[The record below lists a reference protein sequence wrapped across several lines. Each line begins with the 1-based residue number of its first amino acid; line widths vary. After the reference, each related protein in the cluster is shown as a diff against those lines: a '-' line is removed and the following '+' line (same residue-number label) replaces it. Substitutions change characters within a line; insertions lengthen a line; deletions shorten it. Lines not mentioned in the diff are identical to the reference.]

1 MNVVYA
7 WQAECDAF
15 GPPVGRRGTD
25 LLWGG
30 LMRARHGDLVWLE
43 HSGVLSVRRPLRRC
57 SGGLIEFEL
66 AIQAGRRDGR
76 GPGWQAEVVEEG
88 LNGCRLG
95 EGGDDGDRRSL
106 HVT

>member
-1 MNVVYA
+1 MSVVYA
-7 WQAECDAF
+7 WQAACDGF

-30 LMRARHGDLVWLE
+30 LMRARHGDFVWLE
-43 HSGVLSVRRPLRRC
+43 HSGVLCVRRPLRRR
-57 SGGLIEFEL
+57 SSGLIEFEL
-66 AIQAGRRDGR
+66 MIQAGRCDGW
-76 GPGWQAEVVEEG
+76 GSGWQAEVVEEG

-95 EGGDDGDRRSL
+95 EGGDDGDRWSL